1 MNGFAAG
8 RRDVVLVVDDSA
20 QSLGMLNEALDREG
34 FQVLVALEGA
44 QALTIARNLPPDIV
58 LLDALMPQLNGFE
71 TCERIKADPELRHI
85 PVIFMTGLSDTESI
99 LRGFAAG
106 GVDYVTKPIRIDELL
121 ARMKT
126 HIGNARLTSS
136 ARSALD
142 SAGHFLLAADAQ
154 GSLRWAT
161 PQARQLLEDLGATPG
176 WMAERFPVV
185 SRRLVAGQ
193 AANEVTAEVDELNR
207 PFQLRYLR
215 QSGEDEYL
223 LRLVDSGRSPGTQP
237 LRAAFGLTEREAE
250 VLLWVANGK
259 ANREIAIILAMS
271 PRTVNKHLEQVFR
284 KLGVENR
291 TSAAALALR
300 QLQAQA

>member
-1 MNGFAAG
+1 MTPSSNG
-8 RRDVVLVVDDSA
+8 RRDVVLVVDDSI

-34 FQVLVALEGA
+34 FAVLVALEGA
-44 QALTIARNLPPDIV
+44 QALTIARNATPDLV
-58 LLDALMPQLNGFE
+58 LLDALMPHLDGFE
-71 TCERIKADPELRHI
+71 TCRRLKEDRELGHI

-99 LRGFAAG
+99 VKGFAAG

-121 ARMKT
+121 VRMKT
-126 HIGNARLTSS
+126 HISNARLTFS

-142 SAGHFLLAADAQ
+142 STGQFLVAADRH
-154 GSLRWAT
+154 GGLRWTT
-161 PQARQLLEDLGATPG
+161 PQARHLLEELGATPA
-176 WMAERFPVV
+176 WLEEHLPQLVT
-185 SRRLVAGQ
+185 RLLQQPEGAD
-193 AANEVTAEVDELNR
+193 AALEIDELDG
-207 PFQLRYLR
+207 PFQLRYLGKT
-215 QSGEDEYL
+215 GESELL
-223 LRLVDSGRSPGTQP
+223 LRLVKAGGPSANER

-250 VLLWVANGK
+250 VLLWVGNGK

-300 QLQAQA
+300 QLQGDP